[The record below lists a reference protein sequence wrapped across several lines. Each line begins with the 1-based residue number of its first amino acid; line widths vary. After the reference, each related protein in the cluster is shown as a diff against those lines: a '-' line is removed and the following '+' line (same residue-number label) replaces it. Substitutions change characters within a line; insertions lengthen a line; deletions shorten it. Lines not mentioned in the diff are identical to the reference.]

1 MSRLEKVSTSLRAF
15 VCLYES
21 LSRAVG
27 VGIAWIKINVKSTVL
42 SWWPGDFR
50 PIWHTTNRSHHLWHM
65 HLHTCWRWHTCTQ
78 HWRWRWLLLS
88 STKIRVWEGSSTCQ
102 MTQYSKR
109 DNTSHILIIK
119 DEQALGQLEE
129 DLANILGNANESVP
143 QEAGI
148 HVIKESPKN
157 IKKRKTARSS
167 QGNPPQKKR
176 KILDVKTT
184 KYGRKK
190 CPVTNRVGQHAETI
204 RKMYR
209 VHVSIPANRSDA
221 AAAVVTASS
230 KTKPGAP
237 ARADTSKPKM
247 HGGDVPKVPAVPAS
261 SQNAKQP

>member
-1 MSRLEKVSTSLRAF
+1 MS
-15 VCLYES
+15 
-21 LSRAVG
+21 
-27 VGIAWIKINVKSTVL
+27 
-42 SWWPGDFR
+42 
-50 PIWHTTNRSHHLWHM
+50 
-65 HLHTCWRWHTCTQ
+65 
-78 HWRWRWLLLS
+78 
-88 STKIRVWEGSSTCQ
+88 
-102 MTQYSKR
+102 QYSKR

-129 DLANILGNANESVP
+129 DLANILGNANESAP

-148 HVIKESPKN
+148 HVIRESPKK

-190 CPVTNRVGQHAETI
+190 HPVTNRVGQHTETM

-247 HGGDVPKVPAVPAS
+247 HGGDKTSGDVPKVPAVPAS

>member
-1 MSRLEKVSTSLRAF
+1 MNRLLDSWKKILQIFWEMQTKVPPKKQVF
-15 VCLYES
+15 M
-21 LSRAVG
+21 LSENHQ
-27 VGIAWIKINVKSTVL
+27 KK
-42 SWWPGDFR
+42 
-50 PIWHTTNRSHHLWHM
+50 
-65 HLHTCWRWHTCTQ
+65 
-78 HWRWRWLLLS
+78 
-88 STKIRVWEGSSTCQ
+88 
-102 MTQYSKR
+102 
-109 DNTSHILIIK
+109 
-119 DEQALGQLEE
+119 
-129 DLANILGNANESVP
+129 
-143 QEAGI
+143 
-148 HVIKESPKN
+148 

-190 CPVTNRVGQHAETI
+190 HPVTNRVGQHAETM

-247 HGGDVPKVPAVPAS
+247 HGGYKTSGDVPKVPAVPAS

>member
-1 MSRLEKVSTSLRAF
+1 MS
-15 VCLYES
+15 
-21 LSRAVG
+21 
-27 VGIAWIKINVKSTVL
+27 
-42 SWWPGDFR
+42 
-50 PIWHTTNRSHHLWHM
+50 
-65 HLHTCWRWHTCTQ
+65 
-78 HWRWRWLLLS
+78 
-88 STKIRVWEGSSTCQ
+88 
-102 MTQYSKR
+102 QYSKR

-129 DLANILGNANESVP
+129 DLANILGNAESAP

-148 HVIKESPKN
+148 HVITESPKK

-167 QGNPPQKKR
+167 QANPPQKKR

-190 CPVTNRVGQHAETI
+190 HPVTNRVGQHAETM

-247 HGGDVPKVPAVPAS
+247 HGGDKTSGDVPKVPAVPAS

>member
-1 MSRLEKVSTSLRAF
+1 MS
-15 VCLYES
+15 
-21 LSRAVG
+21 
-27 VGIAWIKINVKSTVL
+27 
-42 SWWPGDFR
+42 
-50 PIWHTTNRSHHLWHM
+50 
-65 HLHTCWRWHTCTQ
+65 
-78 HWRWRWLLLS
+78 
-88 STKIRVWEGSSTCQ
+88 
-102 MTQYSKR
+102 QYSKR

-129 DLANILGNANESVP
+129 DLANILGNANESAP

-148 HVIKESPKN
+148 HVTRESPKK

-190 CPVTNRVGQHAETI
+190 HPVTNRVGQHTETM
-204 RKMYR
+204 RKLYR

-221 AAAVVTASS
+221 VAAVVTASS

-247 HGGDVPKVPAVPAS
+247 HGGDKTSGDVPKVPTVPVSSKTMPGAPAARVDTSKPKMHGRDKTSGDVPKVPAVPAS